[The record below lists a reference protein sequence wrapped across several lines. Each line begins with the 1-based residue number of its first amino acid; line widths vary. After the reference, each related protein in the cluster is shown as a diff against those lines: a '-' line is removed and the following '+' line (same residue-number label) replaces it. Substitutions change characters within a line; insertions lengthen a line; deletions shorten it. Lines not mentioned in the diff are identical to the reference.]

1 MISAERSSEAKR
13 SCPECL
19 GLWNPRNAAPRY
31 PHSTLKTTVTELED
45 SRARVEVEVPADEV
59 SVQVQ
64 RAARALA
71 REMRMPGFRKGK
83 APPSLA
89 IQRLGYETVFQE
101 AIQEALPEWYQ
112 KAVYASGIV
121 PIGTPEVDIEKAPTQ
136 EGDTVEFKFEVGV
149 RPTAELGDYQG
160 LTVEKAG
167 TDVPDEVI
175 DREIERMLE
184 GMASLDVVERAAEE
198 GDHVLVDFVGFLDGV
213 EFEGGAANDH
223 TIEIG
228 SGQLIDDFEEQ
239 IIGAKAGDE
248 VAVNVNFPEEYGAAE
263 LAGQN
268 ADFAVTI
275 KEVRVKQT
283 PEADDDFASE
293 ASEFDTLEELK
304 ADIAEKLGESAEQRI
319 EQDFRTAAVDVAV
332 KNAKVGIPED
342 ILRARGEERWER
354 VERQMASQGMN
365 PDTYLQMQGK
375 TREEIIGE
383 SLDDADQEIRREA
396 VLVAIADA
404 EGIEVSDEEM
414 AEELEH
420 AASHERTTGAKLLER
435 LKRDGRHEMVAAD
448 IKVRKAIDVIAESA
462 KSVEMSA
469 KDAAKKLWGIGD
481 DEDDDS
487 AEAESTEDK
496 NSDS

>member
-1 MISAERSSEAKR
+1 M
-13 SCPECL
+13 
-19 GLWNPRNAAPRY
+19 
-31 PHSTLKTTVTELED
+31 
-45 SRARVEVEVPADEV
+45 

-64 RAARALA
+64 RAARVLA

-101 AIQEALPEWYQ
+101 ALQEALPEWYQ
-112 KAVYASGIV
+112 TSVYSSGIV
-121 PIGTPEVDIEKAPTQ
+121 PIGSPEVEVTKAPTQ
-136 EGDTVEFKFEVGV
+136 DGESVEFKFEVGV
-149 RPTAELGDYQG
+149 RPTAELGEYKG
-160 LTVEKAG
+160 LEVEKAG

-175 DREIERMLE
+175 DREVDRMRE
-184 GMASLDVVERAAEE
+184 GMASLDVVDRAAEE
-198 GDHVLVDFVGFLDGV
+198 GDHVLVDFVGSLDGE
-213 EFEGGAANDH
+213 EFDGGAANDH

-248 VAVNVNFPEEYGAAE
+248 VAVNVNFPDEYGAAE

-268 ADFAVTI
+268 ADFAVKV
-275 KEVRVKQT
+275 KEVRVKQM

-293 ASEFDTLEELK
+293 ASEFDTLEELR

-319 EQDFRTAAVDVAV
+319 EQEFRMAAVDAAVA
-332 KNAKVGIPED
+332 NAKLGIPEA
-342 ILRARGEERWER
+342 ILRARGEERWDR
-354 VERQMASQGMN
+354 VERQMAGQGMN

-375 TREEIIGE
+375 TRDEIIDE

-396 VLVAIADA
+396 VLVAVADA
-404 EGIEVSDEEM
+404 EGVEVTDEEM

-448 IKVRKAIDVIAESA
+448 IKVRKAMDVIAESA
-462 KSVEMSA
+462 KPVDMPKEES
-469 KDAAKKLWGIGD
+469 DKKLWGLGD
-481 DEDDDS
+481 DEEDS
-487 AEAESTEDK
+487 ADAESSEE
-496 NSDS
+496 

>member
-1 MISAERSSEAKR
+1 M
-13 SCPECL
+13 
-19 GLWNPRNAAPRY
+19 
-31 PHSTLKTTVTELED
+31 
-45 SRARVEVEVPADEV
+45 

-89 IQRLGYETVFQE
+89 IQRLGFETVFQE
-101 AIQEALPEWYQ
+101 AVQEALPEWYQ
-112 KAVYASGIV
+112 KAVYGSGIV
-121 PIGTPEVDIEKAPTQ
+121 PIGSPEVEITKAPTAD
-136 EGDTVEFKFEVGV
+136 GDSVEFKFEVGV
-149 RPTAELGDYQG
+149 RPSAELGEYKD
-160 LTVEKAG
+160 LEVEKAG
-167 TDVPDEVI
+167 TDVPDEVV
-175 DREIERMLE
+175 DREVDRMRE
-184 GMASLDVVERAAEE
+184 GMASLDVVDRAAEE
-198 GDHVLVDFVGFLDGV
+198 GDHVLVDFVGSLDGV
-213 EFEGGAANDH
+213 EFEGGTATDH

-239 IIGAKAGDE
+239 VIGASAGDE
-248 VAVNVNFPEEYGAAE
+248 VAVNVNFPEDYGAAE

-268 ADFAVTI
+268 ADFAVKV
-275 KEVRVKQT
+275 KEVRVKQM

-293 ASEFDTLEELK
+293 ASEFDTIEELR
-304 ADIAEKLGESAEQRI
+304 ADIAEKLAESAEQRV
-319 EQDFRTAAVDVAV
+319 EQDFRVAAVDVAV
-332 KNAKVGIPED
+332 KNAKVGIPEE

-375 TREEIIGE
+375 TRDEIIGE

-396 VLVAIADA
+396 VLVAVADA
-404 EGIEVSDEEM
+404 EGIEVTDEEM

-448 IKVRKAIDVIAESA
+448 IKVRKAMDVIAESA
-462 KSVEMSA
+462 NAVEMSA
-469 KDAAKKLWGIGD
+469 EDAAKKLWGLD
-481 DEDDDS
+481 DEEDS
-487 AEAESTEDK
+487 ETESS
-496 NSDS
+496 SDG